1 MSRRLLPVLA
11 ALAAATVVGCG
22 SDSTGESAPSCQDD
36 RAALARVAT
45 VNDLDDAK
53 RALQRVIAVERRAV
67 ARLHEEGKS
76 ESPTST
82 QLVLARRAA
91 TRSLQE
97 INGDAQ
103 GAMDPCAR
111 VCRPRAAR
119 LRSPRASCSRYA
131 RRADAEPVPQCRY
144 WFRHDVTSFVS
155 AA

>member
-1 MSRRLLPVLA
+1 M
-11 ALAAATVVGCG
+11 GCG

-76 ESPTST
+76 ESPNST

-97 INGDAQ
+97 INGGVQ
-103 GAMDPCAR
+103 GAMDPVRTGVPA
-111 VCRPRAAR
+111 
-119 LRSPRASCSRYA
+119 A
-131 RRADAEPVPQCRY
+131 RRAIAIAEGLLQPLCA
-144 WFRHDVTSFVS
+144 SS
-155 AA
+155 